1 MSPKKNDVFN
11 PFQTQLCLV
20 YRRAVY
26 IEILESTLS
35 VQNQNLPCEKLADPS
50 VLFSRHCSHRID
62 LSSDENRGRFA
73 AIASSAILNLPGRYF
88 IYGNVRGL
96 VNSPY

>member
-1 MSPKKNDVFN
+1 MA
-11 PFQTQLCLV
+11 C
-20 YRRAVY
+20 
-26 IEILESTLS
+26 IEILERTLS

-50 VLFSRHCSHRID
+50 GLFNRHCSHRID
-62 LSSDENRGRFA
+62 LSSDKSRGRFA
-73 AIASSAILNLPGRYF
+73 VIASSAILNLPIGYF